1 MPSGNAAA
9 SRANLKPFPKGYQ
22 PVNRASKA
30 KFKTLYGAKIASP
43 EVLEF
48 NLEVMR
54 DPEWPIQ
61 HRLRAS
67 ENILK
72 IAFPAQRQQQAEGAE
87 QQAAR
92 ERYLQVIFVQPG
104 QPEASNGKVIDAPA
118 NSFAVSFAGH
128 ADGD

>member
-1 MPSGNAAA
+1 MPKGSAAA
-9 SRANLKPFPKGYQ
+9 SLANLKPFPKGYQ
-22 PVNRASKA
+22 PENRAAKGKQKA
-30 KFKTLYGAKIASP
+30 LYLGKLNSP
-43 EVLEF
+43 EAVEF

-72 IAFPAQRQQQAEGAE
+72 IAFPAQRQQQLEGSE

-92 ERYLQVIFVQPG
+92 ERYLQVIFVQPRE
-104 QPEASNGKVIDAPA
+104 PEAANGKVIDAPA